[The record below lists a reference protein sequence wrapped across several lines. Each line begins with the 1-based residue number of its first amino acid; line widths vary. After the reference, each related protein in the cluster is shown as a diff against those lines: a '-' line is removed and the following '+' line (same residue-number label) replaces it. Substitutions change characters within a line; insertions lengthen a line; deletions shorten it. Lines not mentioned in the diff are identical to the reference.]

1 MSKVAP
7 VFPLATGAVDPLKAA
22 FEKAGKGDF
31 SLLWAGEAGALAREE
46 DAGALTR
53 RLWDEALACAGR
65 LGRGH
70 GRLSLAGVWFSPL
83 RPQSAAA
90 RSMGAKIPPRCT
102 YPATG
107 FFILAPRALLM
118 KN

>member
-31 SLLWAGEAGALAREE
+31 SLLWAGEAGAGAR

-65 LGRGH
+65 LGQ
-70 GRLSLAGVWFSPL
+70 AMGV
-83 RPQSAAA
+83 
-90 RSMGAKIPPRCT
+90 
-102 YPATG
+102 
-107 FFILAPRALLM
+107 
-118 KN
+118 

>member
-31 SLLWAGEAGALAREE
+31 AAVGRRGRRAGARGRR
-46 DAGALTR
+46 GALTR

-65 LGRGH
+65 LGQ
-70 GRLSLAGVWFSPL
+70 AMGV
-83 RPQSAAA
+83 
-90 RSMGAKIPPRCT
+90 
-102 YPATG
+102 
-107 FFILAPRALLM
+107 
-118 KN
+118 

>member
-46 DAGALTR
+46 DARA
-53 RLWDEALACAGR
+53 DA
-65 LGRGH
+65 
-70 GRLSLAGVWFSPL
+70 
-83 RPQSAAA
+83 
-90 RSMGAKIPPRCT
+90 
-102 YPATG
+102 PAVG
-107 FFILAPRALLM
+107 
-118 KN
+118 